1 MVINTR
7 LPELAQ
13 LQGASQESTPE
24 KSNSMFALFCNPRSV
39 TLTGLCWG
47 CGTGC
52 VHVYAPHILVFKDWF
67 IEENYFPNNGEG
79 MQQAI

>member
-1 MVINTR
+1 
-7 LPELAQ
+7 
-13 LQGASQESTPE
+13 
-24 KSNSMFALFCNPRSV
+24 MFALFCNPRSV

-79 MQQAI
+79 MQ